1 MEYWSTGVWGFKT
14 SLHYSI
20 TPIQLPVC
28 KVMIVAVILSAGE
41 SSRMGRPKA
50 LLPIDG
56 VRFIE
61 KIVTSLQA
69 TRVGQIIAVLGHN
82 AEEMRQKISDL
93 PVSIVINSNYK
104 QGQLSSLVAAIRSI
118 QSSKNSVDGM
128 LVHLVDHPYITAQL
142 VDAMIERFYET
153 KKLIVV
159 PRYRGRRGH
168 PVIFSSALFA
178 EMLAAPVDQGAKAVV
193 HAHRDETLEIDTGD
207 QGVTIDIDTPDEY
220 REHVKGK

>member
-1 MEYWSTGVWGFKT
+1 
-14 SLHYSI
+14 
-20 TPIQLPVC
+20 
-28 KVMIVAVILSAGE
+28 MIVAVILSAGE

>member
-1 MEYWSTGVWGFKT
+1 
-14 SLHYSI
+14 
-20 TPIQLPVC
+20 
-28 KVMIVAVILSAGE
+28 
-41 SSRMGRPKA
+41 
-50 LLPIDG
+50 
-56 VRFIE
+56 
-61 KIVTSLQA
+61 
-69 TRVGQIIAVLGHN
+69 
-82 AEEMRQKISDL
+82 
-93 PVSIVINSNYK
+93 
-104 QGQLSSLVAAIRSI
+104 
-118 QSSKNSVDGM
+118 M

-178 EMLAAPVDQGAKAVV
+178 ELLAAPVDQGAKAVV